1 MRHLLLLPLLVASSL
16 VAMPAH
22 SGLGTATTKTKSSTY
37 EAWCGQKGNDCKIS
51 FSQGKITVNNS
62 DSVDFEDI
70 TYITSNYERGSS
82 SIFMPGPTWTF
93 GIEYLE
99 EGMEAPE
106 FAEILFKH
114 EATADRFW
122 RDLKRACRQCKDR
135 DGVQVDVNID
145 K

>member
-1 MRHLLLLPLLVASSL
+1 MVWAERERLQNLILA
-16 VAMPAH
+16 
-22 SGLGTATTKTKSSTY
+22 GKDY
-37 EAWCGQKGNDCKIS
+37 
-51 FSQGKITVNNS
+51 SQQFRP
-62 DSVDFEDI
+62 VDFEDI
-70 TYITSNYERGSS
+70 TYITSNYER
-82 SIFMPGPTWTF
+82 IKFNFMPGPTWTF

-135 DGVQVDVNID
+135 DGVR
-145 K
+145 